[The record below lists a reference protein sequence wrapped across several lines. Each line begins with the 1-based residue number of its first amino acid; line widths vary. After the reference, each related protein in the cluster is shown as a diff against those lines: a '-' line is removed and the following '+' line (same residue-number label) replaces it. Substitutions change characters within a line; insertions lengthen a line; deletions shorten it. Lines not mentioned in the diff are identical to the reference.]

1 MIKYF
6 ILPIFLF
13 VFIVLA
19 QDQVDLQIRKNRSA
33 LDKVKSEIASLRT
46 EIKRADIKS
55 SSALDQIKSID
66 RELSL
71 IGKAK
76 RLLNNEAELLNN
88 KIADTRQKLDH
99 LQNKLSRM
107 RAQYQNRVIHLYK
120 KGNINDLFLLL
131 ESGTINQSLVRLKYY
146 KFFADQEKRLIN
158 SIKHDME
165 QIKLLESDLTSHL
178 VELEQSLGEK
188 NKQENIYLLR
198 KNEKKVLI
206 DHLQWNRKT
215 LQKQLSAAETE
226 YQKLYQIILAL
237 ERQRLDSESTGKPG
251 RSVALNSKEFKK
263 NKGKLPW
270 PVEGKILHAYGRQR
284 NLQLKTT
291 INNTGI
297 DIQAN
302 LGTKVQVV
310 FTGIVTMITYL
321 SGYGNTIII
330 DHGEGYYSVYSHLED
345 VLVESD
351 QLVETGDIIGLVG
364 DSGSLEGTKLHF
376 ALFSNQQTE
385 NPQNWLR

>member
-1 MIKYF
+1 MIKY
-6 ILPIFLF
+6 IISPIFLC

-19 QDQVDLQIRKNRSA
+19 QDPVDLQIRKNRSA
-33 LDKVKSEIASLRT
+33 LDKVKSEIASLTT

-76 RLLNNEAELLNN
+76 RLLNNETNLLNI
-88 KIADTRQKLDH
+88 KIEDIHQKMEI
-99 LQNKLSRM
+99 LQSKLSRM
-107 RAQYQNRVIHLYK
+107 REQYQHRVVHLYK
-120 KGNINDLFLLL
+120 KGTINDLFLLL
-131 ESGTINQSLVRLKYY
+131 ESGSINQSLVRLKYY

-158 SIKHDME
+158 SLKYDLE
-165 QIKLLESDLTSHL
+165 QIKLLENELDSHL
-178 VELEQSLGEK
+178 VELEESLGEK
-188 NKQENIYLLR
+188 NRQEKIYLF
-198 KNEKKVLI
+198 KKKEKKVLI
-206 DHLQWNRKT
+206 DQLQWNRKN
-215 LQKQLSAAETE
+215 LENQLSAAETE

-237 ERQRLDSESTGKPG
+237 ERQRLDSKSTGKPG
-251 RSVALNSKEFKK
+251 RSVVLNSREFKK
-263 NKGKLPW
+263 NKGKLLW
-270 PVEGKILHAYGRQR
+270 PVEGKILHAYGKQR

-297 DIQAN
+297 DIKAN
-302 LGTKVQVV
+302 LGTKVQAV

-351 QLVETGDIIGLVG
+351 QLVETGEIIGLVG